1 MTDLQARL
9 LGDAVHWAIRR
20 VCICRAAR
28 WNRESTFCGARPC
41 HRVHAA
47 EVLRSEAARSQDRH
61 SNDINALR
69 RLFAQDLIDARC
81 DDCCLGLR
89 PQSQSFSYV
98 SSDHAGPMNCI
109 ARSITEV

>member
-1 MTDLQARL
+1 M
-9 LGDAVHWAIRR
+9 
-20 VCICRAAR
+20 
-28 WNRESTFCGARPC
+28 
-41 HRVHAA
+41 
-47 EVLRSEAARSQDRH
+47 
-61 SNDINALR
+61 
-69 RLFAQDLIDARC
+69 FAQDLIDARC